1 MDQKTR
7 LKFNAMCAA
16 MAESYGVTSVDKT
29 FAATPAVEQTLM
41 DKIVMSSAFLQRI
54 NVIGVD
60 ELKAE
65 NILGSVSG
73 VLGKRTDT
81 SAGDRQTSSVLN
93 LDALPYE
100 CVKTEYDVH
109 IGYATLDAWAKFS
122 DFNDRFLKYVRH
134 AIALARIKH
143 GFYGT
148 SAAAVTNPGVN
159 VNGEDV
165 NKGWL
170 QALRDYNAGA
180 QMFTQGGTASQ
191 IRLGAGDGAANLTD
205 YVNLDAL
212 VFDVLQLV
220 GEAHRDGGDLVAMMG
235 RELLAFDK
243 TQLYTA
249 QGDKPTE
256 KERIEANA
264 VTRTYGGLP
273 TFTVPNMPARG
284 LIITSWDNLSLYYQN
299 GKVRQKIEDNA
310 KRDRVEHYNTINEAY
325 VVEDPEKA
333 AAIEFANVKIWD
345 GAAFA

>member
-1 MDQKTR
+1 MNPRTR
-7 LKFNAMCAA
+7 ELFSAMCAA
-16 MAESYGVTSVDKT
+16 MAESYGVPSVDKT
-29 FAATPAVEQTLM
+29 FAAAPSVEQTLM
-41 DKIVMSSAFLQRI
+41 DKIVMSSDFLQRI

-60 ELKAE
+60 DLKGE

-81 SAGDRQTSSVLN
+81 SAGDRQTSDVIN
-93 LDALPYE
+93 LDAAAYE
-100 CVKTEYDVH
+100 CIKTEYDVH
-109 IGYATLDAWAKFS
+109 IGYATLDAWAKFP
-122 DFNDRFLKYVRH
+122 DFNDRFLRYVRR
-134 AIALARIKH
+134 AIALARIKV
-143 GFYGT
+143 GFYGA

-159 VNGEDV
+159 INGEDV

-170 QALRDYNAGA
+170 QHLRDYNAGA
-180 QMFTQGGTASQ
+180 QILDEGGTVGQ
-191 IRLGAGDGAANLTD
+191 IQLGGAGDYA
-205 YVNLDAL
+205 NLDAM
-212 VFDVLQLV
+212 VFDVLQMV
-220 GEAHRDGGDLVAMMG
+220 GEVHRDGGDLVALMG

-243 TQLYTA
+243 TQLYAA
-249 QGDKPTE
+249 QGATPTE

-273 TFTVPNMPARG
+273 AFSVPNMPARG

-345 GAAFA
+345 GVAFS